1 MTEKLLDA
9 IKEINMNTEEAV
21 CYGEDNYI
29 ITVAYD
35 TDAMAYKVFES
46 RLRERGY
53 SLRYDNEQVRSCHI
67 QRKEIYDYV
76 RCVSYEKDGIFCTLT
91 YLIGTKTTYL
101 CISQTSPLSPHLK
114 RSVSTDE
121 KRNAKT
127 TLHNIPLKAFGNSF
141 LIQLK
146 NRHFII
152 SDGGFPGESVYL
164 LNYMKGLLPE
174 GEKPVVEAWF
184 ISHLHRD
191 HCGLLGDF
199 IDGTSDAESITVD
212 GFYFNTPSED
222 VFELDMGAKE
232 DERKVREAAK
242 LFMTSDGGHPTVFR
256 PRIGQRYYFDDI
268 SIDIVFTQEQLPRN
282 CYYSTDFLK
291 NTKRSNFN
299 DSSTW
304 CMLNIEEQKVLLT
317 GDADKGSMDHVMNIY
332 DRDYFK
338 LTAVDTPHHS
348 WNPYMP
354 FDLFIEA
361 DTVLVT
367 DRYLATP
374 ASEPQTGNWYY
385 PNEVLAERSKEV
397 LELENGPTVL
407 EFPYRVGSYK
417 YGEKRQK

>member
-1 MTEKLLDA
+1 MTEKLFGA
-9 IKEINMNTEEAV
+9 IKEINMNTAEAV
-21 CYGEDNYI
+21 CYGEGNYI

-35 TDAMAYKVFES
+35 SDAMAYKVFES
-46 RLRERGY
+46 RLKEQGY
-53 SLRYDNEQVRSCHI
+53 SLCYDNEQARSSKA
-67 QRKEIYDYV
+67 QRKEIYDYI
-76 RCVSYEKDGIFCTLT
+76 RCSSYEKDGISCTLT
-91 YLIGTKTTYL
+91 YLIRTKTTYL
-101 CISQTSPLSPHLK
+101 CICETVPMSPHLK
-114 RSVSTDE
+114 RSVYTDE
-121 KRNAKT
+121 KRDAKT

-152 SDGGFPGESVYL
+152 SDGGLPGESVYL
-164 LNYMKGLLPE
+164 LRYMKDLLPE

-191 HCGLLGDF
+191 HCGLIGDF
-199 IDGTSDAESITVD
+199 LNGISDAKAITVD
-212 GFYFNTPSED
+212 GFYCNTPAED
-222 VFELDMGAKE
+222 VFELDMGALE
-232 DERKVREAAK
+232 DEKKVREATMLLK
-242 LFMTSDGGHPTVFR
+242 TSDGGHPPIYR

-291 NTKRSNFN
+291 NTKRANFN

-332 DRDYFK
+332 DKDYFK

-348 WNPYMP
+348 WNPYLP
-354 FDLFIEA
+354 FDLFIDA

-367 DRYLATP
+367 DTYLATP
-374 ASEPQTGNWYY
+374 ARALQTGNWYY
-385 PNEVLAERSKEV
+385 PNVVLAERSKEV
-397 LELENGPTVL
+397 LELEDSPTVI
-407 EFPYRVGSYK
+407 EFPYSVGSYK
-417 YGEKRQK
+417 RGERRH

>member
-1 MTEKLLDA
+1 MTQKLFDA
-9 IKEINMNTEEAV
+9 IKEINMNIEEAV
-21 CYGEDNYI
+21 CYGEENYV
-29 ITVAYD
+29 ITVSYD

-46 RLRERGY
+46 RLKERGY
-53 SLRYDNEQVRSCHI
+53 SLCYDNEDSRDCRI

-76 RCVSYEKDGIFCTLT
+76 RCSSYEKDGISCFLT
-91 YLIGTKTTYL
+91 YLIETKTTYL
-101 CISQTSPLSPHLK
+101 CICEAMPQSPHLK
-114 RSVSTDE
+114 RNVSTCE
-121 KRNAKT
+121 KRNTKT

-141 LIQLK
+141 LLQLK

-152 SDGGFPGESVYL
+152 SDGGLPGESVYL
-164 LNYMKGLLPE
+164 LNYMKELLPQ

-199 IDGTSDAESITVD
+199 LDGTSDVDALAVD
-212 GFYFNTPSED
+212 GFYFNTPAEN

-232 DERKVREAAK
+232 DERKVREAALLLK
-242 LFMTSDGGHPTVFR
+242 TSGGGPPSVYR
-256 PRIGQRYYFDDI
+256 PKIGQRYYFDDI
-268 SIDIVFTQEQLPRN
+268 SVDIVFTQEQLPRN

-291 NTKRSNFN
+291 DTKRSNFN

-304 CMLNIEEQKVLLT
+304 CMLNIEDQKVLLT

-332 DRDYFK
+332 DREYFK

-354 FDLFIEA
+354 FSLFVEA

-367 DRYLATP
+367 DKYLATP
-374 ASEPQTGNWYY
+374 ESEAQTGNWYY
-385 PNEVLAERSKEV
+385 PNAVLAERSKEV
-397 LELENGPTVL
+397 LELKDGPSVM
-407 EFPYRVGSYK
+407 EFPYKVGSS
-417 YGEKRQK
+417 KRGKKRTY